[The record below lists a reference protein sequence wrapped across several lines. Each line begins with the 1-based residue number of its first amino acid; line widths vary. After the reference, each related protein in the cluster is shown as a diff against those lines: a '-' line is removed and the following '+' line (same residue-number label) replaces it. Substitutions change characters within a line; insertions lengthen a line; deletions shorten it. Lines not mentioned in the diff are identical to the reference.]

1 MRHFLAQMNIHLVTV
16 QPPTRTWRSASCQPL
31 GCRVLIQ
38 ARPLISNYRELGPGT
53 VLPCETTKQL
63 EDKKKT
69 HKIKMDYLLPGSII
83 FLVPVT
89 EASLELSRF
98 VPCSCKPG
106 NAAFCHPRSPA
117 SPRFPG
123 VVRPPKSHQSRKGS
137 TNDGLAMI
145 QDWRACMCHS
155 CSWIFFPPVYLFWLY
170 FPSISSERPHLHVYL
185 LILRP
190 TSAAATDER
199 VRLMR

>member
-1 MRHFLAQMNIHLVTV
+1 MKYPSGHSAT
-16 QPPTRTWRSASCQPL
+16 TRTWRSASCQPL

-38 ARPLISNYRELGPGT
+38 ARPLISNYRELGSGT
-53 VLPCETTKQL
+53 VLPLRNNQTIR
-63 EDKKKT
+63 EDKKNT
-69 HKIKMDYLLPGSII
+69 HKIKMDYLLLPGSII

-106 NAAFCHPRSPA
+106 NAAFCHPRSLA
-117 SPRFPG
+117 SPRLLASSDPRNLTRVG
-123 VVRPPKSHQSRKGS
+123 RAARTRS
-137 TNDGLAMI
+137 LAMI

-155 CSWIFFPPVYLFWLY
+155 CSWIFFPPVYLLWLF
-170 FPSISSERPHLHVYL
+170 FPISSSPPAHLHVYL